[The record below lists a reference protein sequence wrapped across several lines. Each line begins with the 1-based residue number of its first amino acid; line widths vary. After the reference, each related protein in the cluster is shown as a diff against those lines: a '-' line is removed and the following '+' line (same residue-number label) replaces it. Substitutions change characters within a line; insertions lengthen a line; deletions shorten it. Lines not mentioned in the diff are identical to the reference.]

1 MTTTTT
7 APDDFTYARASIAL
21 HWLMLL
27 LLAAVYACIELR
39 VLFERG
45 SDLRDGI
52 KAWHFSLGLCVL
64 ALVVARI
71 VIRVRSPRPPRP
83 ASPMEW
89 LGAVMHLALYGLMLA
104 MPVMGW
110 VTLSAEGDPVL
121 LFGLQLPPLVA
132 PNEALAKQVE
142 GLHARIGTIGY
153 WLIGL
158 HAAAALMHHYLLR
171 DGTLRRMAPGLGQ
184 TKV

>member
-1 MTTTTT
+1 MTSQ
-7 APDDFTYARASIAL
+7 PSDFTYTRASIAL

-45 SDLRDGI
+45 SDLREGI
-52 KAWHFSLGLCVL
+52 KAWHFALGLCVL

-89 LGAVMHLALYGLMLA
+89 LGAAMHLALYGLMLA

-121 LFGLQLPPLVA
+121 LFGLELPPLVA
-132 PNEALAKQVE
+132 PNEDLAEQVE
-142 GLHARIGTIGY
+142 ELHERVGTIGY

-171 DGTLRRMAPGLGQ
+171 DGTLRRMIPGLGQ
-184 TKV
+184 AKV

>member
-1 MTTTTT
+1 MTNQT
-7 APDDFTYARASIAL
+7 PGGDFTYARASIAL

-45 SDLRDGI
+45 SDLREGI

-64 ALVVARI
+64 ALVIARI

-83 ASPMEW
+83 TGRLEW
-89 LGAVMHLALYGLMLA
+89 LGAAMHLALYGLMLV
-104 MPVMGW
+104 MPIMGW
-110 VTLSAEGDPVL
+110 VVLSAEGDPVL
-121 LFGLQLPPLVA
+121 LFGLELPPLVA
-132 PNEALAKQVE
+132 PDKALGKQVE
-142 GLHARIGTIGY
+142 GLHERIGTIGY

-158 HAAAALMHHYLLR
+158 HAAAALMHHYILR
-171 DGTLRRMAPGLGQ
+171 DGTLRRMVPGLGAP
-184 TKV
+184 KA